1 MISSVN
7 IVIIIIIIISSSSS
21 SSSIII
27 IIIMVFGL
35 KEDLCLVG
43 FLQSGPGCP
52 EASYVVLTQG

>member
-7 IVIIIIIIISSSSS
+7 IVFIIIIIIISSSI
-21 SSSIII
+21 III

-35 KEDLCLVG
+35 KEGLCLVG